1 VPREL
6 DVHLV
11 MDNYATHKTPLIR
24 KWLAKRPR
32 WHVHLTPTSSSWL
45 NQVERFFALLTDKKI
60 RRGVYRSVA
69 ALGADIASFIER
81 HNADPKP
88 FRWTKSA
95 DDILASIERFCRYN
109 ARKKT
114 RPDVANFSFRTLAL
128 VRRTLRAGVADRIE
142 CTVERKAVKRAAM
155 FPVGRQITA
164 ASAAILIVAALGVG
178 WRYWSLTNQSKR
190 LDEEISAAQQETARL
205 HSVILQVQQ
214 YEQRRAQ
221 LQQRVALIEELRRGQ
236 TGPVHMLDQVSRALP
251 PMLWLTSLRQLG
263 PDGAVLIEGRA
274 TTQTTVSDFVNN
286 LEATGYFKKSIDI
299 VNTVA
304 EPIPGPPGELVK
316 FTLRALF
323 QTPADAKAMAVANV
337 APK

>member
-1 VPREL
+1 
-6 DVHLV
+6 
-11 MDNYATHKTPLIR
+11 MIR
-24 KWLAKRPR
+24 VNLLAG
-32 WHVHLTPTSSSWL
+32 
-45 NQVERFFALLTDKKI
+45 ERSTVKKK
-60 RRGVYRSVA
+60 SVA
-69 ALGADIASFIER
+69 FNLAGQKMTIAASL
-81 HNADPKP
+81 
-88 FRWTKSA
+88 
-95 DDILASIERFCRYN
+95 IL
-109 ARKKT
+109 
-114 RPDVANFSFRTLAL
+114 V
-128 VRRTLRAGVADRIE
+128 V
-142 CTVERKAVKRAAM
+142 
-155 FPVGRQITA
+155 TA
-164 ASAAILIVAALGVG
+164 AGIG

-323 QTPADAKAMAVANV
+323 QTPADAKAVAVANV